1 MGAVHPGAT
10 RASFE
15 LERLEID
22 DGRLLVSGWWFGVR
36 GMRFVRPALMV
47 QGRKVL
53 ATLEHKPWA
62 AGSDGVWTAAFP
74 WNDGAS
80 LDMGGVTLVVAPSV
94 EVPLDRES
102 GPDPGPEPELG
113 LQLQSPAAAVV
124 AAEPPPPA
132 PAPVPAIGRDESLR
146 AELEALERRIDE
158 MREELHETRAI
169 AAEREARCREL
180 ERAASRER
188 RAAEDAGAGG
198 DELVR
203 AQAMAVLDRDR
214 AVQQLAEA
222 VTDREAAVRTR
233 ARMQVQHDEAL
244 AQRAGA
250 QAQRDDAI
258 AERDEAR
265 RQRDEVLLAHASL
278 QEQLKGEWAT
288 SERAQP
294 ALAPDEPPTAVLRP
308 TTERARAASED
319 EPSGVRV
326 IPATRT
332 VGAHLHRAQ
341 RERDRGVTSFE
352 EWAIRI
358 LGGVAAIAFIALL
371 VMILKAFFVF

>member
-36 GMRFVRPALMV
+36 GMRFVRPALIV
-47 QGRKVL
+47 EGRKVL

-62 AGSDGVWTAAFP
+62 AGSDGAWTAAFP

-102 GPDPGPEPELG
+102 GPDPEPEPELG
-113 LQLQSPAAAVV
+113 LQLQSPDAAVV
-124 AAEPPPPA
+124 AAELPR
-132 PAPVPAIGRDESLR
+132 PAPVPATGTDESLR
-146 AELEALERRIDE
+146 AELEALERRLDE

-188 RAAEDAGAGG
+188 RVAEDAGAGG

-214 AVQQLAEA
+214 AAQQLAEA
-222 VTDREAAVRTR
+222 VTDREAALRTR
-233 ARMQVQHDEAL
+233 ARMQLQHDEAL

-250 QAQRDDAI
+250 RAQRDDAI

-294 ALAPDEPPTAVLRP
+294 ALAPEEPPTAVPRP

-341 RERDRGVTSFE
+341 RERDRGVTSFDL
-352 EWAIRI
+352 WAIRI

>member
-1 MGAVHPGAT
+1 
-10 RASFE
+10 
-15 LERLEID
+15 
-22 DGRLLVSGWWFGVR
+22 
-36 GMRFVRPALMV
+36 
-47 QGRKVL
+47 
-53 ATLEHKPWA
+53 
-62 AGSDGVWTAAFP
+62 
-74 WNDGAS
+74 
-80 LDMGGVTLVVAPSV
+80 
-94 EVPLDRES
+94 
-102 GPDPGPEPELG
+102 
-113 LQLQSPAAAVV
+113 
-124 AAEPPPPA
+124 
-132 PAPVPAIGRDESLR
+132 
-146 AELEALERRIDE
+146 

-188 RAAEDAGAGG
+188 RAAEQAEAGS

-222 VTDREAAVRTR
+222 VADREAAVRTR

-244 AQRAGA
+244 AQRAAA
-250 QAQRDDAI
+250 QAQRDEAI

-265 RQRDEVLLAHASL
+265 RQRDEVLLAHRAL
-278 QEQLKGEWAT
+278 QEQLKGEWAS

-294 ALAPDEPPTAVLRP
+294 PPPATVPVRALAPAAAPVTAPEEPPTAVLRP
-308 TTERARAASED
+308 SGHARAGSEQ
-319 EPSGVRV
+319 PSGVRV

-341 RERDRGVTSFE
+341 RERDHGVTRFDM
-352 EWAIRI
+352 WAIRI
-358 LGGVAAIAFIALL
+358 LGSVAAVAFISLL